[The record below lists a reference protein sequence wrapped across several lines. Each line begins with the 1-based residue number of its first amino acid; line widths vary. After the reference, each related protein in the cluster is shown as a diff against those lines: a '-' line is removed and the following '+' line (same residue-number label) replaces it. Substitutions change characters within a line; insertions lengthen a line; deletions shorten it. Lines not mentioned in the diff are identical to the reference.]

1 MFSLM
6 VYLSGTVGG
15 SGTIP
20 TVTDNLKSEGKIEK
34 ESIGISYVPTTGT
47 DLANGELIF
56 GSEDSSKYA
65 TILVIPLPR
74 MVKPPN

>member
-6 VYLSGTVGG
+6 AYLSGTVGET
-15 SGTIP
+15 GTIP
-20 TVTDNLKSEGKIEK
+20 TVTDNLRSEGKIEK

-47 DLANGELIF
+47 DLANGELTF

>member
-6 VYLSGTVGG
+6 AYLSGTVGG

-34 ESIGISYVPTTGT
+34 ESIGISYVPTDRHRSGQWRV
-47 DLANGELIF
+47 DLRF
-56 GSEDSSKYA
+56 
-65 TILVIPLPR
+65 
-74 MVKPPN
+74 